1 MRLSELPR
9 HHLYWTVLL
18 LWLAFIGVSMWQH
31 AQRTEQPPIHDAFT
45 YFQKAYNFWAGV
57 NSGKNVDPFNV
68 EPTFRPPGTVVM
80 SYPFGFDA
88 DFRGFYFRSIF
99 LPIVLLAAG
108 VVVAGYSR
116 DLSTTSKWYLALVTG
131 FLVTLPFFYYF
142 EVSPD
147 FVAPSHWGL
156 VDNFLGGMAALA
168 VAAAIRSIGQ
178 RSSAWLCVAALL
190 SSFCLLIKP
199 SGAFVMALIG
209 VIWFGLALIRL
220 KSAWHLRE
228 ERRRTVRWLVQGL
241 IILAVVDAVV
251 LAVTLSSP
259 YLSQQNLAFG
269 NAAIVIMQT
278 ELQVTWPILQGMV
291 HTGLGY
297 AFIAWALLTALLVG
311 WKLWRMPAGP
321 SPWNKPMLCGLA
333 FASLLT
339 FAFGIWFWIFGS
351 GGVYQIRYF
360 VPFALMAMILAVPV
374 MVRLIPA
381 MHRWEVIVLS
391 VPMALSVVNMG
402 MLLAQSDPSIE
413 WQKWAGVNLSSGGQ
427 DAVAVQAQNFLGT
440 IKREGHD
447 TILYSMPM
455 SATDSKF
462 QAVIDYSRTV
472 GPSTPIV
479 SIRRPVDWQRPTT
492 YRISEMLGA
501 EYWLFEP
508 VRDPRVAKATLATR
522 SIEGFYQERVLFQAW
537 ATQLTASDG
546 VAVVSETPTARV
558 LRITDSKR
566 LESAVDTLIESHRW
580 RKAFTSANPA
590 RRWSENSLADALLS
604 DPPIL
609 ENVNFGNQIELRALS
624 ANRTANEMTVRIWW
638 RPLPGLKERGW
649 IFFIHAIDDQGN
661 IVVNKQISFDIQDQ
675 ASPDETIRFNTI
687 SFATAPRE
695 AARRLAVGFYRPGL
709 GQLRADKGVRDWN
722 GGRVIVPAP

>member
-1 MRLSELPR
+1 
-9 HHLYWTVLL
+9 
-18 LWLAFIGVSMWQH
+18 
-31 AQRTEQPPIHDAFT
+31 
-45 YFQKAYNFWAGV
+45 
-57 NSGKNVDPFNV
+57 
-68 EPTFRPPGTVVM
+68 
-80 SYPFGFDA
+80 
-88 DFRGFYFRSIF
+88 
-99 LPIVLLAAG
+99 
-108 VVVAGYSR
+108 
-116 DLSTTSKWYLALVTG
+116 
-131 FLVTLPFFYYF
+131 
-142 EVSPD
+142 
-147 FVAPSHWGL
+147 
-156 VDNFLGGMAALA
+156 
-168 VAAAIRSIGQ
+168 
-178 RSSAWLCVAALL
+178 
-190 SSFCLLIKP
+190 
-199 SGAFVMALIG
+199 
-209 VIWFGLALIRL
+209 
-220 KSAWHLRE
+220 
-228 ERRRTVRWLVQGL
+228 VQGL
-241 IILAVVDAVV
+241 IILAVVDATV
-251 LAVTLSSP
+251 LAASLSSP
-259 YLSQQNLAFG
+259 YLSRQNLAFG

-278 ELQVTWPILQGMV
+278 ELMVTWAALQEAV

-311 WKLWRMPAGP
+311 WKLWRVPAGP
-321 SPWNKPMLCGLA
+321 APWNKPMLCGLA

-492 YRISEMLGA
+492 YRINEMLGA

-522 SIEGFYQERVLFQAW
+522 SIEGFFQERVLFQAW

-558 LRITDSKR
+558 LRIIGQTPVTVGAQALRVTASIGYAR
-566 LESAVDTLIESHRW
+566 FPLPPYGAQVPWEQAVNLADMALYTAKNQGRNRAVGITSSTAATREALHDIESDFDRAWHDGRV
-580 RKAFTSANPA
+580 T
-590 RRWSENSLADALLS
+590 LLQT
-604 DPPIL
+604 PGP
-609 ENVNFGNQIELRALS
+609 ELRESL
-624 ANRTANEMTVRIWW
+624 
-638 RPLPGLKERGW
+638 
-649 IFFIHAIDDQGN
+649 HA
-661 IVVNKQISFDIQDQ
+661 
-675 ASPDETIRFNTI
+675 A
-687 SFATAPRE
+687 
-695 AARRLAVGFYRPGL
+695 
-709 GQLRADKGVRDWN
+709 
-722 GGRVIVPAP
+722 